1 MKKIRAAYLGAGEI
15 SDRFIIMSQKLE
27 GVENAAICSGRI
39 QNSKVKSQKY
49 NIPKYYNNYK
59 KMLKEIRPDAVI
71 VTTPHSLHAKHAV
84 DCMKAGAHVLV
95 EKPTATSFADG
106 KKMYAASKKY
116 KKIMN
121 GLPFDHYP
129 HYLRALDFV
138 KEKYIGKILS
148 AHSELSVQGPPR
160 NNWYY
165 VRKIAKGGALIDVG
179 CYALSRVISILG
191 PVKKVTAMA
200 GTVIPKR
207 KLPNGDKIRP
217 DVDDQAI
224 MILDFGNSIYATI
237 RASWAH
243 THYENYTAIYGRHG
257 AVYIN
262 ADNRPLIVKSDLKKA
277 GKKTQFRGMANCY
290 VPGKFPKFKPKDD
303 IMGKFVEAIR
313 SGKQPAYDAAQSLHI
328 MEVMDRAYLS
338 AKTGKTQKIAT
349 GFRVWWGKE
358 KSVQDFSREYV

>member
-1 MKKIRAAYLGAGEI
+1 M
-15 SDRFIIMSQKLE
+15 
-27 GVENAAICSGRI
+27 
-39 QNSKVKSQKY
+39 
-49 NIPKYYNNYK
+49 
-59 KMLKEIRPDAVI
+59 
-71 VTTPHSLHAKHAV
+71 VTTPHSMHAKHAI

-95 EKPTATSFADG
+95 EKPVATSFAEA

-165 VRKIAKGGALIDVG
+165 VKRVAKGGALLDVG
-179 CYALSRVISILG
+179 CYALSRVISIIG
-191 PVKKVTAMA
+191 PVKKVTAFVGMI
-200 GTVIPKR
+200 IPRR
-207 KLPNGDKIRP
+207 KLLPNGDKITP

-224 MILDFGNSIYATI
+224 MILDFGSGIFATI
-237 RASWAH
+237 KASWAH

-262 ADNRPLIVKSDLKKA
+262 ADNRQLIVKSDLKKA
-277 GKKTQFRGMANCY
+277 GKKTEFRGLGNCY
-290 VPGKFPKFKPKDD
+290 EPGGFPKFGPDDD
-303 IMGKFVEAIR
+303 ILGKFIAAIR
-313 SGKQPAYDAAQSLHI
+313 SGKQPVYDAAQSLHI
-328 MEVMDRAYLS
+328 MEVMDKAYVS
-338 AKTGKTQKIAT
+338 ARTGKAQKITT
-349 GFRVWWGKE
+349 GFKMWWPKE
-358 KSVQDFSREYV
+358 PGIQKFRGEYI